1 MGGGEGEEGGT
12 RGGGSVFFDLG
23 GVFPCR
29 ALWALCRSKMGGN
42 HVYTHVHLLCSVGET
57 CFLMMKG

>member
-1 MGGGEGEEGGT
+1 MGGGEGEEGGIS
-12 RGGGSVFFDLG
+12 GGGSVFFDLG

-42 HVYTHVHLLCSVGET
+42 HVYTHVHLLCAVGED
-57 CFLMMKG
+57 